1 MLKSLN
7 LTGLDYILVLLLLL
21 TEFTRSAFF
30 LTFWPLYAVNFL
42 HLSVVTA
49 GVVVSAHYL
58 SETLV
63 KGAVGYQLDRRGR
76 PVLIVGLIISFLSL
90 ISIYLLNVK
99 HELLMVLSGGL
110 FGLGF
115 APVWLAVMSQ
125 VAPIDRPD
133 RAGRIGLVFSAWLIG
148 AGAGPVGINFI
159 LPIGFRPTFQIL
171 ILLWLTA
178 VLLVIVIPF
187 RTKTTSTKVSPVEQF
202 KKLARNPMVVKVLLP
217 GMFLQT
223 MAASLLLPVLPIYAT
238 KVLGLASQQYGLLLT
253 AGGAATVLFLVPMG
267 RLVDRL
273 PLRVMLTG
281 GFLLSAIFLAAFPL
295 TKNLTY
301 IIILVLL
308 VGGSYAMVLPAWNSL
323 LARAIPAEHQATG
336 WGIFTTLEGLG
347 IATGPTL
354 GGVISGYIH
363 PVGTIYLSAI
373 ILGGMGIFYLF
384 YPFDQLSCPQ
394 E

>member
-1 MLKSLN
+1 M
-7 LTGLDYILVLLLLL
+7 
-21 TEFTRSAFF
+21 
-30 LTFWPLYAVNFL
+30 
-42 HLSVVTA
+42 
-49 GVVVSAHYL
+49 
-58 SETLV
+58 
-63 KGAVGYQLDRRGR
+63 
-76 PVLIVGLIISFLSL
+76 
-90 ISIYLLNVK
+90 
-99 HELLMVLSGGL
+99 
-110 FGLGF
+110 
-115 APVWLAVMSQ
+115 
-125 VAPIDRPD
+125 
-133 RAGRIGLVFSAWLIG
+133 
-148 AGAGPVGINFI
+148 
-159 LPIGFRPTFQIL
+159 
-171 ILLWLTA
+171 
-178 VLLVIVIPF
+178 
-187 RTKTTSTKVSPVEQF
+187 
-202 KKLARNPMVVKVLLP
+202 
-217 GMFLQT
+217 
-223 MAASLLLPVLPIYAT
+223 
-238 KVLGLASQQYGLLLT
+238 
-253 AGGAATVLFLVPMG
+253 
-267 RLVDRL
+267 
-273 PLRVMLTG
+273 RVMLTG